1 MSVYEPRVAPST
13 NGTHAHDQAPA
24 PKPFLTESLPANSS
38 PAALLGSLDTFPRR
52 HLGPDAETLPAMLRT
67 VGVES
72 LDELIDQTVP
82 ANIRMKG
89 ALNLPAART
98 ESQALA
104 DLRAIAQRNTI
115 NRSFIG
121 MGYYDTITPPVILR
135 NILENPGWYTQY
147 TPYQAEIAQGRL
159 EALLN
164 FQTMVM
170 DLTGLDVANASMLDE
185 ATAAAEAM
193 TLARRAQKSGSTAN
207 VFFVADTVHPQT
219 IDVIQ
224 TRAEALG
231 YEVAVGNPATWD
243 FATETSATET
253 FGVLLQYPDTNGA
266 VHDYSDFIASAHA
279 HGALVI
285 LATDLLALTMLK
297 SPGELGA
304 DVAIGNAQ
312 RFGVP
317 MGYGG
322 PHAAFMATRDALK
335 RNLPGRLVGVSQD
348 ATGKPAMRLAL
359 QTREQHIRRD
369 KATSNICTAQVLL
382 AIMASMYA
390 VYHGPTGLRRIAERT
405 HLYAAIFA
413 AALREAG
420 YTLEDAPVFDTVK
433 VNLGV
438 NGQTKIVAAALEK
451 GVNLRTFADGAVAVA
466 FDETVTVEE
475 LQTLL
480 ALFDLPRSS
489 DEIALLAESVDASL
503 PGNLLRT
510 SAWLTHPVF
519 NSFHSETE
527 MLRYITRL
535 QSRDLSLANSMIAL
549 GSCTMK
555 LNATTEMI
563 PITWPE
569 FGKVHPFA
577 PRVQAQGY
585 AELFANLEGWLA
597 EITGFAATSLQ
608 PNAGSQG
615 EYAGLLTIRA
625 YHAAR
630 GESHRTVC
638 LIPASAHGTNPAS
651 AAMAG
656 MEVVVTACDANGNV
670 DVTDLRAKAEQYA
683 DRLAALMITYPSTHG
698 VFEAAITEI
707 CAIVHANGGQV
718 YMDGANMNAQV
729 GLCRPG
735 DLGADVC
742 HLNLHKTFCIPHGGG
757 GPGMGP
763 ICVAAHLAPW
773 LPGHSVMNDPALP
786 EGAVSA
792 APWGSA
798 SILPITYAYIAMMG
812 AKGLTEATRMA
823 ILNANYIAARLAP
836 HYPVLYTGANGRV
849 AHECIL
855 DMRQLKPWVEV
866 EDIAKRLMDYGFHA
880 PTMSFPVPGTLMVE
894 PTESESQA
902 ELDRFC
908 DAMIAIREEIRAI
921 EEGASDPKENALK
934 HAPHT
939 AEVLAGEWNRP
950 YSREQAAFPLPWVRE
965 RKFWPYVSRVDNVFG
980 DRNLVCAC
988 LPIEAYM

>member
-1 MSVYEPRVAPST
+1 MSVHQPLVSPPST
-13 NGTHAHDQAPA
+13 NGSTNHIVQSTANPA
-24 PKPFLTESLPANSS
+24 R
-38 PAALLGSLDTFPRR
+38 AASLLGALDTFPRR
-52 HLGPDAETLPAMLRT
+52 HLGPNADTLPAMLRT
-67 VGVES
+67 VGVGS

-82 ANIRMKG
+82 ANIRMTR
-89 ALNLPAART
+89 ALNLPAPRS

-104 DLRAIAQRNTI
+104 DLRAIAHKNRLY
-115 NRSFIG
+115 RSFIG
-121 MGYYDTITPPVILR
+121 QGYYDTITPPVILR
-135 NILENPGWYTQY
+135 NVLENPGWYTQY

-164 FQTMVM
+164 FQTLVT
-170 DLTGLDVANASMLDE
+170 DLTGLDIANASMLDE

-207 VFFVADTVHPQT
+207 VFFVAETVHPQT
-219 IDVIQ
+219 IEVVK
-224 TRAEALG
+224 TRASALG
-231 YEVAVGNPATWD
+231 YEVVIGDPVAWD
-243 FATETSATET
+243 YAAET
-253 FGVLLQYPDTNGA
+253 FGVLLQYPDTNGS
-266 VHDYSDFIASAHA
+266 VHDYSEVIAAAHA

-285 LATDLLALTMLK
+285 LATDLLALILLK
-297 SPGELGA
+297 SPGDLGA
-304 DVAIGNAQ
+304 DVAIGNTQ
-312 RFGVP
+312 RLGVP

-322 PHAAFMATRDALK
+322 PHAAFMATRDVYK
-335 RNLPGRLVGVSQD
+335 RNLPGRLVGISQD

-382 AIMASMYA
+382 AILASMYA
-390 VYHGPTGLRRIAERT
+390 VYHGPDGLRRIAERT
-405 HLYAAIFA
+405 HLYAEMLAS
-413 AALREAG
+413 ALREAG
-420 YTLEDAPVFDTVK
+420 YTLDDAPIFDTVK
-433 VNLGV
+433 VNLGR
-438 NGQTKIVAAALEK
+438 NGQAQIVAAALEQ
-451 GVNLRTFADGAVAVA
+451 GINLRIFDNGAVGIS
-466 FDETVTVEE
+466 FDEVVTLEE

-480 ALFDLPRSS
+480 GLFGVVMSAQ
-489 DEIALLAESVDASL
+489 EIEALAESVDLSL
-503 PGNLLRT
+503 PANLART
-510 SAWLTHPVF
+510 SAFLTHPVF

-569 FGKVHPFA
+569 FSKLHPFA
-577 PRVQAQGY
+577 PRDQAQGY
-585 AELFANLEGWLA
+585 TELFTNLEGWLA

-625 YHAAR
+625 YHAAN
-630 GESHRTVC
+630 GQGHRNVC

-656 MEVVVTACDANGNV
+656 MEVVVTACDAQGNV
-670 DVTDLRAKAEQYA
+670 DISDLRVKAEQYA

-707 CAIVHANGGQV
+707 TAIVHANGGQV

-742 HLNLHKTFCIPHGGG
+742 HLNLHKTFSIPHGGG
-757 GPGMGP
+757 GPGVGP
-763 ICVAAHLAPW
+763 ICVAAHLAPY
-773 LPGHSVMNDPALP
+773 LPGHAAMDEAQLSA
-786 EGAVSA
+786 GSVSA

-812 AKGLTEATRMA
+812 AEGLTEATRMA

-836 HYPVLYTGANGRV
+836 YYPVLYTGANGRV

-921 EEGASDPKENALK
+921 ETGASDAHDNALK

-939 AEVLAGEWNRP
+939 AEVLAGEWDRS

-965 RKFWPYVSRVDNVFG
+965 RKFWPYVSRIDNVYG

-988 LPIEAYM
+988 LPIEAYL